1 MASFRSAP
9 WEAFCLQGVLL
20 QTPVSPSK
28 VSVLPEFMCATFKAC
43 EMLPRSAPN
52 LSLVNLPHL
61 LLCPNTSSS
70 EVCTDICDY
79 FCSSPLHTF
88 FPDCLGN
95 SQYPVRG
102 SPSVNFSK
110 LNPTQGVHLST
121 CPERLS
127 SRPWTCSRCPGAWPS
142 LAAHYAEA
150 PQRAVCAANNLCHN
164 VGRHWAAERGLA
176 TKTSTLAIAGNGH
189 KAAGLSQTQLWLPA
203 KWKL

>member
-1 MASFRSAP
+1 
-9 WEAFCLQGVLL
+9 
-20 QTPVSPSK
+20 
-28 VSVLPEFMCATFKAC
+28 MCATFKAC

-150 PQRAVCAANNLCHN
+150 PQRAVCARIICVITSDAT
-164 VGRHWAAERGLA
+164 ERLNEDSQPRLPRLLLQGMA
-176 TKTSTLAIAGNGH
+176 TRRQVCLKPNCDYLRNESFREF
-189 KAAGLSQTQLWLPA
+189 
-203 KWKL
+203 